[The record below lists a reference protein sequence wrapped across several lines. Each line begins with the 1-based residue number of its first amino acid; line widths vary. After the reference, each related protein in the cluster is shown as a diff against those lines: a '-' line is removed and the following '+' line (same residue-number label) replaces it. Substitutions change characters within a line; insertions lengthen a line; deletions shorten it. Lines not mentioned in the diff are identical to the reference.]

1 MSGDLEPGFW
11 HEGRSYV
18 DSAGWLK
25 RWYEDGIL
33 RCTWHCIFANLGT
46 VGPWRRWIRWWFI
59 TEQDCYMTCSEE
71 RMVIAEIPVSIQT
84 RRWFHADPLS

>member
-11 HEGRSYV
+11 LEGRSYV

-46 VGPWRRWIRWWFI
+46 VGPWRRWIRWWLRAGLRAMCHHRAGLLH
-59 TEQDCYMTCSEE
+59 D
-71 RMVIAEIPVSIQT
+71 V
-84 RRWFHADPLS
+84 L